1 MPILASTPT
10 PTPTPTRMSAS
21 PTAASFSPAKATA
34 THQPEPASAPSPTP
48 PGTPSTQPPSV
59 KAGFF
64 KTATEADGTPVASI
78 AAVQEFGAVVQ
89 GRGGHPIVIPP
100 RPFLRQTIA
109 RCRNAWVRQLADALR
124 VSLRTR
130 AGTSSGGAGATQSS
144 SESLQ
149 NFNTFLRTLTARAST
164 SQALT
169 AVGHS
174 MQADITDTIR
184 QTHTPPNAPS
194 TVRHKGFDNP
204 LVETGTLQN
213 SVSFQVDA

>member
-1 MPILASTPT
+1 MPMPILAPVSTPM
-10 PTPTPTRMSAS
+10 PMSAS
-21 PTAASFSPAKATA
+21 PTAASLSPAKTAA
-34 THQPEPASAPSPTP
+34 THQPEPASAPSLTP
-48 PGTPSTQPPSV
+48 SGTPSHQPPSV

-109 RCRNAWVRQLADALR
+109 RCRNTWVRQLADAFR
-124 VSLRTR
+124 VSLHTR

-144 SESLQ
+144 SENLQ
-149 NFNTFLRTLTARAST
+149 NFNILLKTLTARASA

-169 AVGHS
+169 ALGHS

-213 SVSFQVDA
+213 SVSFKVDA

>member
-1 MPILASTPT
+1 MPILAPASTPT
-10 PTPTPTRMSAS
+10 PMSAS
-21 PTAASFSPAKATA
+21 STAASFSPSKATA
-34 THQPEPASAPSPTP
+34 THQQEPASAPSPTP
-48 PGTPSTQPPSV
+48 SSTPSSKIPSV

-124 VSLRTR
+124 ASLRTR
-130 AGTSSGGAGATQSS
+130 AGTPSGGVGATQPS
-144 SESLQ
+144 SETLQ
-149 NFNTFLRTLTARAST
+149 NFNTLLKTLTARAST

-169 AVGHS
+169 AVGRS

>member
-1 MPILASTPT
+1 M
-10 PTPTPTRMSAS
+10 
-21 PTAASFSPAKATA
+21 SFSQTPA
-34 THQPEPASAPSPTP
+34 
-48 PGTPSTQPPSV
+48 V

-64 KTATEADGTPVASI
+64 KTDREADGTPVASI

-89 GRGGHPIVIPP
+89 GRVGHPIVIPP

-124 VSLRTR
+124 ASLRTR

-144 SESLQ
+144 SENLQ
-149 NFNTFLRTLTARAST
+149 NFKTLLKTLTARAST

-169 AVGHS
+169 ALGHS

-213 SVSFQVDA
+213 SVSFQVDT